1 MMNEV
6 QQTQNEEVSN
16 EDEFV
21 VELDENQ
28 QPSAQESEKKEQTIV
43 RSEEAEEHDSYS
55 EKVQKRIDALTAKR
69 KAAEDD
75 ANNAISYGKK
85 VEEENQNLRKQLET
99 YTNGYTNEFDTRVQ
113 SQEAQVKQLLK
124 EAYDAQDVEKIA
136 EANTALTQVNIEKE
150 RLRILKHQ
158 REQEQAAQKNARQ
171 NQVNQP
177 QQPQQPQP
185 QNQPSVE
192 DNPKIKAWI
201 SKNPWYGKDDEIEKN
216 LALMLADKKVS
227 RMYDASDDRYYEE
240 IDKEMAKLFPTDQSN
255 GSNVQTVA
263 PVNGRASVKSGRKQR
278 VVLTESERRTAD
290 RLGVPYE
297 KYAQQKIKLQ
307 KGA

>member
-6 QQTQNEEVSN
+6 QENKVEEVSN
-16 EDEFV
+16 ENEFV

-28 QPSAQESEKKEQTIV
+28 ETAPKETQSENKEQTIV
-43 RSEEAEEHDSYS
+43 RTEESDEHESYS

-75 ANNAISYGKK
+75 ANNAITYGKQ
-85 VEEENQNLRKQLET
+85 VEEENKKLRKQLET
-99 YTNGYTNEFDTRVQ
+99 YTNGYTNEFDTRIQ

-136 EANTALTQVNIEKE
+136 EANSALTQVNIEKE
-150 RLRILKHQ
+150 RLRVLKQQ
-158 REQEQAAQKNARQ
+158 REQEKATQKNEGQ
-171 NQVNQP
+171 SSQTQQVK
-177 QQPQQPQP
+177 
-185 QNQPSVE
+185 QPSIE

-201 SKNPWYGKDDEIEKN
+201 AKNPWYGKDDEIEKN

-227 RMYDASDDRYYEE
+227 TMYDATDDRYYEE
-240 IDKEMAKLFPTDQSN
+240 IDKEMAKLFPSDQN
-255 GSNVQTVA
+255 NSNVQTVA
-263 PVNGRASVKSGRKQR
+263 PVNGRASVKTGRKQR
-278 VVLTESERRTAD
+278 VVLSESERRTAD
-290 RLGVPYE
+290 KLGVPYE
-297 KYAQQKIKLQ
+297 KYAQQKLKLQ

>member
-1 MMNEV
+1 MNE
-6 QQTQNEEVSN
+6 TQENKVEETSN
-16 EDEFV
+16 ENEFV
-21 VELDENQ
+21 VEIDDN
-28 QPSAQESEKKEQTIV
+28 QESTKKEVQPEKQEQTIV
-43 RSEEAEEHDSYS
+43 RDEEPNEAESYS
-55 EKVQKRIDALTAKR
+55 EKVQKRINALTAKK

-75 ANNAISYGKK
+75 MNNAIKYGKQ
-85 VEEENQNLRKQLET
+85 VEEENKRLKKQLDT

-136 EANTALTQVNIEKE
+136 EANSALTQVNIEKE
-150 RLRILKHQ
+150 RLRVLKQQ
-158 REQEQAAQKNARQ
+158 REQEQAAQKDARQ
-171 NQVNQP
+171 SSQKEEVR
-177 QQPQQPQP
+177 
-185 QNQPSVE
+185 QPSIE

-201 SKNPWYGKDDEIEKN
+201 AKNPWYGKDDEIEKN

-227 RMYDASDDRYYEE
+227 TMYDATDDRYYEE
-240 IDKEMAKLFPTDQSN
+240 IDKEMAKLFPQDQSN
-255 GSNVQTVA
+255 SNVQTVA
-263 PVNGRASVKSGRKQR
+263 PVNGRASVKTGRKQR

-297 KYAQQKIKLQ
+297 KYAQQKLKLQ

>member
-1 MMNEV
+1 MMNEAQENKV
-6 QQTQNEEVSN
+6 EETSN
-16 EDEFV
+16 ENEFV
-21 VELDENQ
+21 VEVDENQ
-28 QPSAQESEKKEQTIV
+28 ESTKKEAQPEKQEQTIV
-43 RSEEAEEHDSYS
+43 RDQEPDEVESYS
-55 EKVQKRIDALTAKR
+55 DKVQKRINALTAKK

-75 ANNAISYGKK
+75 MNNAIKYGKQ
-85 VEEENQNLRKQLET
+85 VEEENQRLKKQLET

-136 EANTALTQVNIEKE
+136 EANSALTQVNIEKE
-150 RLRILKHQ
+150 RLRVLKQQ
-158 REQEQAAQKNARQ
+158 REQEQAAQKDARQ
-171 NQVNQP
+171 SSQKEEVK
-177 QQPQQPQP
+177 
-185 QNQPSVE
+185 QPSIE

-201 SKNPWYGKDDEIEKN
+201 AKNPWYGKDDEIEKN

-227 RMYDASDDRYYEE
+227 TMYDATDDRYYEE
-240 IDKEMAKLFPTDQSN
+240 IDKEMAKLFPPDQSN
-255 GSNVQTVA
+255 SNVQTVA
-263 PVNGRASVKSGRKQR
+263 PVNGRASAKTGRKQR

-297 KYAQQKIKLQ
+297 KYAQQKLKLQ

>member
-6 QQTQNEEVSN
+6 QENQKEQVSN
-16 EDEFV
+16 ENEFV

-28 QPSAQESEKKEQTIV
+28 ETIQQQTEPEKKEQTIV
-43 RSEEAEEHDSYS
+43 RSEEADEHESYS

-75 ANNAISYGKK
+75 ANNAISYGKQ
-85 VEEENQNLRKQLET
+85 VEEENKKLRKQLET
-99 YTNGYTNEFDTRVQ
+99 YTNGYTNEFDTRIQ

-136 EANTALTQVNIEKE
+136 EANSALTQVNIEKE
-150 RLRILKHQ
+150 RLRVLKQ
-158 REQEQAAQKNARQ
+158 NREQERATQENERQSNQKQ
-171 NQVNQP
+171 EVKQP
-177 QQPQQPQP
+177 
-185 QNQPSVE
+185 NIE

-201 SKNPWYGKDDEIEKN
+201 AKNPWYGRDDEIEKN

-227 RMYDASDDRYYEE
+227 KMYEATDDRYYEE
-240 IDKEMAKLFPTDQSN
+240 IDKEMAKLFPMDQSN
-255 GSNVQTVA
+255 GTNVQTVA
-263 PVNGRASVKSGRKQR
+263 PVNGRASVKTGRKQR
-278 VVLTESERRTAD
+278 VVLSESERRTAD
-290 RLGVPYE
+290 KLGVPYE
-297 KYAQQKIKLQ
+297 KYAQQKLKLQ

>member
-1 MMNEV
+1 MMNEAQENKV
-6 QQTQNEEVSN
+6 EETSN
-16 EDEFV
+16 ENEFV
-21 VELDENQ
+21 VEVDENQ
-28 QPSAQESEKKEQTIV
+28 ESTKKEAQPEKEEQTIV
-43 RSEEAEEHDSYS
+43 RSEESDEHESYS
-55 EKVQKRIDALTAKR
+55 EKVQKRINALTAKK

-75 ANNAISYGKK
+75 MNNAIKYGKQ
-85 VEEENQNLRKQLET
+85 VEEENQRLKKQLET

-136 EANTALTQVNIEKE
+136 EANSALTQVNIEKE
-150 RLRILKHQ
+150 RLRVLKQQ
-158 REQEQAAQKNARQ
+158 REQEQAAQKDARQ
-171 NQVNQP
+171 SSQKEEVK
-177 QQPQQPQP
+177 
-185 QNQPSVE
+185 QPSIE

-201 SKNPWYGKDDEIEKN
+201 AKNPWYGKDDEIEKN

-227 RMYDASDDRYYEE
+227 TMYDATDDRYYEE
-240 IDKEMAKLFPTDQSN
+240 IDKEMAKLFPQDQSN
-255 GSNVQTVA
+255 SNVQTVA
-263 PVNGRASVKSGRKQR
+263 PVNGRASVKTGRKQR

-297 KYAQQKIKLQ
+297 KYAQQKLKLQ

>member
-1 MMNEV
+1 MMNDI

-16 EDEFV
+16 ENEFV

-28 QPSAQESEKKEQTIV
+28 QPSSKESQSENKEQTIV
-43 RSEEAEEHDSYS
+43 RSEETEELDSYS

-75 ANNAISYGKK
+75 ANNAISYGKQ
-85 VEEENQNLRKQLET
+85 VEQENQNLRKQLET
-99 YTNGYTNEFDTRVQ
+99 YTKGYETEFDSRVN
-113 SQEAQVKQLLK
+113 SQEAQVKQILK
-124 EAYDAQDVEKIA
+124 EAIDANDPEKIA
-136 EANTALTQVNIEKE
+136 EATAAITQVNIQKE
-150 RLRILKHQ
+150 RVKVLKQ
-158 REQEQAAQKNARQ
+158 NREQEQATQANERQSNQKQ
-171 NQVNQP
+171 ETKKT
-177 QQPQQPQP
+177 
-185 QNQPSVE
+185 SIE

-201 SKNPWYGKDDEIEKN
+201 TKNPWYGKDDEIEKN

-227 RMYDASDDRYYEE
+227 GMGYEATEDSYYEE
-240 IDKEMAKLFPTDQSN
+240 IDKEMAKLFPNDQSN

-278 VVLTESERRTAD
+278 VVLSESERRTAD

>member
-6 QQTQNEEVSN
+6 QENKVEEVSN
-16 EDEFV
+16 ENEFV

-28 QPSAQESEKKEQTIV
+28 ETTSKETQSENKEQTIV
-43 RSEEAEEHDSYS
+43 RTEESDEHESYS

-75 ANNAISYGKK
+75 MNNAIKYGKQ
-85 VEEENQNLRKQLET
+85 VEEENQKLKKQLET
-99 YTNGYTNEFDTRVQ
+99 YTNGYTNEFDSRIQ

-136 EANTALTQVNIEKE
+136 EANSALTQVNIEKE
-150 RLRILKHQ
+150 RLRVLKQQ
-158 REQEQAAQKNARQ
+158 REQAKSTEENERQ
-171 NQVNQP
+171 SSQGQEVK
-177 QQPQQPQP
+177 
-185 QNQPSVE
+185 QPSIE

-201 SKNPWYGKDDEIEKN
+201 AKNPWYGKDEEIEKN

-227 RMYDASDDRYYEE
+227 RMYDATDDRYYEE
-240 IDKEMAKLFPTDQSN
+240 IDKEMAKLFPQDQSN
-255 GSNVQTVA
+255 SNVQTVA
-263 PVNGRASVKSGRKQR
+263 PVNGRASVKTGRKQR
-278 VVLTESERRTAD
+278 VVLSESERRTAD
-290 RLGVPYE
+290 KLGVPYE
-297 KYAQQKIKLQ
+297 KYAQQKLKLQ

>member
-6 QQTQNEEVSN
+6 QENKVEEVSN
-16 EDEFV
+16 ENEFV

-28 QPSAQESEKKEQTIV
+28 ETAPKETESENKEQTIV
-43 RSEEAEEHDSYS
+43 RTEESDEHESYS

-75 ANNAISYGKK
+75 ANNAITYGKQ
-85 VEEENQNLRKQLET
+85 VEEENKKLRKQLET
-99 YTNGYTNEFDTRVQ
+99 YTNGYTNEFDTRIQ

-136 EANTALTQVNIEKE
+136 EANSALTQVNIEKE
-150 RLRILKHQ
+150 RLRVLKQQ
-158 REQEQAAQKNARQ
+158 REQEKATQTNARQ
-171 NQVNQP
+171 SS
-177 QQPQQPQP
+177 
-185 QNQPSVE
+185 QNQEVKQPSIE

-201 SKNPWYGKDDEIEKN
+201 ARNPWYGKDDEIEKN

-227 RMYDASDDRYYEE
+227 TMYDATDDRYYEE
-240 IDKEMAKLFPTDQSN
+240 IDKEMAKLFPSDQN
-255 GSNVQTVA
+255 NSNVQTVA
-263 PVNGRASVKSGRKQR
+263 PVNGRASVKTGRKQR
-278 VVLTESERRTAD
+278 VVLSESERRTAD
-290 RLGVPYE
+290 KLGVPYE
-297 KYAQQKIKLQ
+297 KYAQQKLKLQ

>member
-1 MMNEV
+1 MMNEI
-6 QQTQNEEVSN
+6 QENIKEEVSN
-16 EDEFV
+16 EKEFV
-21 VELDENQ
+21 VEFDENQ
-28 QPSAQESEKKEQTIV
+28 EVAKQETTPEVKEQTIV
-43 RSEEAEEHDSYS
+43 RTEEPDEHESYS

-75 ANNAISYGKK
+75 MNNAIKYGKQ
-85 VEEENQNLRKQLET
+85 VEEENQKLKQQLER
-99 YTNGYTNEFDTRVQ
+99 YTNGYTNEFDTRIQ

-136 EANTALTQVNIEKE
+136 EANSALTQVNIEKE
-150 RLRILKHQ
+150 RLRVLKQQ
-158 REQEQAAQKNARQ
+158 REQEQAAQKDARQ
-171 NQVNQP
+171 SSQKEEVK
-177 QQPQQPQP
+177 
-185 QNQPSVE
+185 QPSIE

-201 SKNPWYGKDDEIEKN
+201 AKNPWYGKDDEIEKN

-227 RMYDASDDRYYEE
+227 TMYDATDDRYYEE
-240 IDKEMAKLFPTDQSN
+240 IDKEMAKLFPPDQSN
-255 GSNVQTVA
+255 SNVQTVA
-263 PVNGRASVKSGRKQR
+263 PVNGRASVKTGRKQR

-297 KYAQQKIKLQ
+297 KYAQQKLKLQ

>member
-6 QQTQNEEVSN
+6 QENKVEEVSN
-16 EDEFV
+16 ENEFV

-28 QPSAQESEKKEQTIV
+28 EVAKQETQSENKEQTIV
-43 RSEEAEEHDSYS
+43 RTEESDEHESYS

-75 ANNAISYGKK
+75 MNNAIKYGKQ
-85 VEEENQNLRKQLET
+85 VEEENQKLKQQLER
-99 YTNGYTNEFDTRVQ
+99 YTNGYTNEFDTRIQ

-136 EANTALTQVNIEKE
+136 EANSALTQVNIEKE
-150 RLRILKHQ
+150 RLRVLKQQ
-158 REQEQAAQKNARQ
+158 REQEQAAQKDARQ
-171 NQVNQP
+171 SSQKEEVR
-177 QQPQQPQP
+177 
-185 QNQPSVE
+185 QPSIE

-201 SKNPWYGKDDEIEKN
+201 AKNPWYGKDDEIEKN

-227 RMYDASDDRYYEE
+227 RMYDATDDRYYEE
-240 IDKEMAKLFPTDQSN
+240 IDKEMAKLFPQDQN
-255 GSNVQTVA
+255 NSNVQTVA
-263 PVNGRASVKSGRKQR
+263 PVNGRASVKTGRKQR
-278 VVLTESERRTAD
+278 VVLSESERRTAD
-290 RLGVPYE
+290 KLGVPYE
-297 KYAQQKIKLQ
+297 KYAQQKLKLQ